1 MLSPTPHPKI
11 YNKNKKNYIMMEN
24 ITRTKT
30 QGLILHLKTSAIH
43 INFLEIYVSS
53 LYNFAKFSVSK
64 KGSKLMSVECKS
76 LAFDQKFY

>member
-64 KGSKLMSVECKS
+64 KKKQIDVCRI
-76 LAFDQKFY
+76 